1 LIPIVPAS
9 SQAIGDARA
18 RCDYRSQA
26 YSTQDKLDACNQA
39 ISSASTSQDDLESAY
54 YNRGAIHGMAGEYAD
69 AAADF
74 TKAIELHPANG
85 NLYRNRALAYLKMG
99 NNESAISD
107 FSNALRLNLDPSL
120 VPDTYN
126 DRGVAYLRNKKA
138 ADAISDFTKA
148 IQLRP
153 IAAYY
158 MNRSEAY
165 AALGDGEHAAQD
177 RTEAIRLDP
186 NVPTHN

>member
-1 LIPIVPAS
+1 
-9 SQAIGDARA
+9 
-18 RCDYRSQA
+18 
-26 YSTQDKLDACNQA
+26 
-39 ISSASTSQDDLESAY
+39 
-54 YNRGAIHGMAGEYAD
+54 MAGEYAD

-153 IAAYY
+153 IAEYY